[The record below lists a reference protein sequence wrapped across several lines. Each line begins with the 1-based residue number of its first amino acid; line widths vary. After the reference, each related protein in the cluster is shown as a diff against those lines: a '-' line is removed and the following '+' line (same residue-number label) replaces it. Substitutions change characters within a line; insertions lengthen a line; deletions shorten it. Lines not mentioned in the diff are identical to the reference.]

1 MIDDSLSDVQQPKG
15 KYCGACDSFK
25 DDDGICKCVG
35 IVIFKELTK
44 EEFIKKWPMVKN
56 ANQA

>member
-1 MIDDSLSDVQQPKG
+1 MDDSLSDVQQPKG

-35 IVIFKELTK
+35 IVIFKELSK
-44 EEFIKKWPMVKN
+44 DEVIEKWPMKKDSGK
-56 ANQA
+56 